1 MPSARKTVVGITS
14 KNMKLL
20 YNRFMIF
27 GELTEKEWRELDF
40 KCRSFLQ
47 SDAMW
52 RRYQGEGR
60 EAYLVGV
67 REGRKVL
74 GAGLVTARR
83 WRLGRHRTGRSG
95 GDLQYESLWLQ
106 RGDGSCAEISR

>member
-47 SDAMW
+47 SDAIF
-52 RRYQGEGR
+52 GR
-60 EAYLVGV
+60 
-67 REGRKVL
+67 VL
-74 GAGLVTARR
+74 GWGGVPRVGGGGRR
-83 WRLGRHRTGRSG
+83 GGGGGTGGRCWGRG
-95 GDLQYESLWLQ
+95 W
-106 RGDGSCAEISR
+106 